1 MLVLVGHSA
10 SGKTEIA
17 NELKKNYDIDKIV
30 TYTTRKPRVGEV
42 NKVDYNFV
50 SEKKFLKLMKE
61 CFFAETTYFNGFYY
75 GTCKKDINDY
85 KVIILDPQGL
95 VSFKRLNID
104 NIYAVFLEAT
114 EEIRI
119 KRMRERGDS
128 EEAIAK
134 RISHDRQKFSPEKV
148 DYIDEYVN
156 TNVMSVS
163 FLAGE
168 VFKLY
173 SNFLNKDKN
182 IKL

>member
-61 CFFAETTYFNGFYY
+61 GFFAETTYFNGFYY

-134 RISHDRQKFSPEKV
+134 RVSHDRQKFSPEKI
-148 DYIDEYVN
+148 DYIDEYISS
-156 TNVMSVS
+156 NVMSVS

-173 SNFLNKDKN
+173 SNFLKKDKN
-182 IKL
+182 LNI

>member
-1 MLVLVGHSA
+1 
-10 SGKTEIA
+10 
-17 NELKKNYDIDKIV
+17 
-30 TYTTRKPRVGEV
+30 
-42 NKVDYNFV
+42 
-50 SEKKFLKLMKE
+50 
-61 CFFAETTYFNGFYY
+61 
-75 GTCKKDINDY
+75 
-85 KVIILDPQGL
+85 
-95 VSFKRLNID
+95 
-104 NIYAVFLEAT
+104 
-114 EEIRI
+114 
-119 KRMRERGDS
+119 MRERGDS

-182 IKL
+182 IKI

>member
-30 TYTTRKPRVGEV
+30 TYTTRKPRAGEI
-42 NKVDYNFV
+42 NKIDYNFV

-61 CFFAETTYFNGFYY
+61 GFFAETTYFNGCYY
-75 GTCKKDINDY
+75 GTSKRDINDY

-104 NIYAVFLEAT
+104 NIYAIFLEAS
-114 EEIRI
+114 EEVRK
-119 KRMRERGDS
+119 KRMHERGDS
-128 EEAIAK
+128 EEEIIK
-134 RISHDRQKFSPEKV
+134 RLQHDRQKFSPDKL
-148 DYIDEYVN
+148 DYIDEYLN

-173 SNFLNKDKN
+173 SNYIDKNKN

>member
-61 CFFAETTYFNGFYY
+61 GFFAETTYFNGFYY
-75 GTCKKDINDY
+75 GTCKKDISDY

-119 KRMRERGDS
+119 KRMRERGDT

>member
-50 SEKKFLKLMKE
+50 SEKKFLKLMKDG
-61 CFFAETTYFNGFYY
+61 FFAETTYFNGCYY

-95 VSFKRLNID
+95 ISFKRLNID

-114 EEIRI
+114 EEVRT
-119 KRMRERGDS
+119 KRMRERGDN

-134 RISHDRQKFSPEKV
+134 RLQHDRQKFSPEKL
-148 DYIDEYVN
+148 DYIDEYLN

-173 SNFLNKDKN
+173 SNYLNKNKN

>member
-30 TYTTRKPRVGEV
+30 TYTTRRPRVGEV

-61 CFFAETTYFNGFYY
+61 GFFAETTYFNGFYY
-75 GTCKKDINDY
+75 GTSKKDINDY

-95 VSFKRLNID
+95 TSFKRLNID
-104 NIYAVFLEAT
+104 NIYSIFLEAS
-114 EEIRI
+114 EEVRI
-119 KRMRERGDS
+119 KRMRERGDD
-128 EEAIAK
+128 EEAIEK
-134 RISHDRQKFSPEKV
+134 RIHHDRQKFSPEKL
-148 DYIDEYVN
+148 DYIDEYLN

-173 SNFLNKDKN
+173 SNYLNKVKKIN
-182 IKL
+182 L

>member
-17 NELKKNYDIDKIV
+17 NELRQNYDIDKII

-50 SEKKFLKLMKE
+50 SEKKFLRLMKE
-61 CFFAETTYFNGFYY
+61 GFFAETTYFNGCYY
-75 GTCKKDINDY
+75 GTCKKDISDY

-95 VSFKRLNID
+95 ISFKRLNID
-104 NIYAVFLEAT
+104 NIFAVFLEAS
-114 EEIRI
+114 EEVRI
-119 KRMRERGDS
+119 KRMRERGDD
-128 EEAIAK
+128 EENIVK
-134 RISHDRQKFSPEKV
+134 RIHHDRQKFSPEKL

-156 TNVMSVS
+156 TNVMSIS

-168 VFKLY
+168 VHKLY
-173 SNFLNKDKN
+173 SNFLSKNKK
-182 IKL
+182 ITL